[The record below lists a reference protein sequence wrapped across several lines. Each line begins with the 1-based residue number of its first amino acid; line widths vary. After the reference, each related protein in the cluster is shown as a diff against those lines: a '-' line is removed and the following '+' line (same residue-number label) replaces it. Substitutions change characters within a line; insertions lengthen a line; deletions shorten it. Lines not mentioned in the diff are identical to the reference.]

1 MLKIGIIDSGLPTTY
16 QYSVLAARTFTEDNS
31 FTEENSFTKAST
43 NSSATT
49 IDQLGHGSAVTHII
63 SHNLAADLVCAK
75 VFHDKLTCTPSQIAE
90 AIHWLISMEVNIINM
105 SFGLRT
111 DRAVLREACQQALNH
126 NIILVAAAPS
136 QGDPVYPSNYTGII
150 KATGDARC
158 QPNEI
163 AWLNDQQA
171 DFGGFSGIPYQGP
184 AGASIGCAS
193 VTGAIAQL
201 KCQYPHYKQEQI
213 IEALIKQS
221 RYQCT
226 QSQSKMQYQNK
237 NQKLRK
243 TTRRCH
249 EQ

>member
-1 MLKIGIIDSGLPTTY
+1 MLKIGIIDSGLPSSY
-16 QYSVLAARTFTEDNS
+16 HYSVVAARDFTD
-31 FTEENSFTKAST
+31 TAI
-43 NSSATT
+43 TT
-49 IDQLGHGSAVTHII
+49 DQLGHGSAVTKII
-63 SHNLAADLVCAK
+63 SHNLVADIVCAK

-90 AIHWLISMEVNIINM
+90 ALHWLISMDVNIINM

-111 DRAVLREACQQALNH
+111 DRSVLKEACQQALDN

-136 QGDPVYPSNYTGII
+136 QGDAVYPSNYAGII

-163 AWLNDQQA
+163 SWLNDQQA

-201 KCQYPHYKQEQI
+201 KSQYPHDEQAQI

-226 QSQSKMQYQNK
+226 QSQSKMQC
-237 NQKLRK
+237 QKQQPK
-243 TTRRCH
+243 PFPTTSQ
-249 EQ
+249 EQEKDNEALS